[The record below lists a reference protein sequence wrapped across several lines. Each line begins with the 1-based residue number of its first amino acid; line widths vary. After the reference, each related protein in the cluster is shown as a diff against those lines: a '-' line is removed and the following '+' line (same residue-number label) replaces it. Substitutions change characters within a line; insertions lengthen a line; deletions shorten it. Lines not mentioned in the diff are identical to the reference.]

1 MLEPAKTP
9 PLTEPSAE
17 AMATFVVVRVSGQAF
32 ALPAEE
38 ALAIHIVEKIE
49 PVPQA
54 PGDVAGLCALDGRIT
69 TVIDLRR
76 RLGFETGNHNL
87 PRSAVTVEAEGMLYT
102 LLVDEI
108 GDVLPLPERRSLPD
122 AGEIDAAWTAFARD
136 FYRLGG
142 GLLLAVLD
150 VESLVALEAN
160 GEDD

>member
-9 PLTEPSAE
+9 LPIEPSAE

-54 PGDVAGLCALDGRIT
+54 PRDVAGICALDGRIT

-76 RLGFETGNHNL
+76 RLGFETAGNHNL

-150 VESLVALEAN
+150 VESLVALER
-160 GEDD
+160 ED